1 MYNLNQAITNY
12 TFRRFTM
19 NWLPLINILTLVLML
34 ISNGLATGLSL
45 GGRTTGEISDAF
57 PVLFTPA
64 GYVFSIWGIIYI
76 ALIAFSIYQA
86 LPAQKDNLRLKKIG
100 IWFTVSNL
108 LNTAWIFL
116 WQYGFFTIT
125 LFVMLA
131 LLASLIII
139 YLKLS
144 PAQKASNSAENWL
157 VNVPFS
163 IYLGWISVATIANF
177 SVTLYNLGW
186 TGGGIPQT
194 VWAAVVIAVGAALG
208 VIMALREHQTAY
220 PLVLVWAF
228 LGIVA
233 KQSAYQPVVTAA
245 YAGVAV
251 VLVAVILNTA
261 VSLRRAATSK
271 AAHVRS

>member
-1 MYNLNQAITNY
+1 
-12 TFRRFTM
+12 M
-19 NWLPLINILTLVLML
+19 NWLPIINILTLVVML
-34 ISNGLATGLSL
+34 ISNGLATGLPL
-45 GGRTTGEISDAF
+45 GGRTTGQISDAF

-64 GYVFSIWGIIYI
+64 GYVFSIWGVIYLG
-76 ALIAFSIYQA
+76 LIAFSIYQA
-86 LPAQKDNLRLKKIG
+86 LPAQKDNPRLKKIG
-100 IWFTVSNL
+100 VWFSVSNL

-144 PAQKASNSAENWL
+144 PAQKTANSAENWL

-194 VWAAVVIAVGAALG
+194 VWAALVIAVGAALG
-208 VIMALREHQTAY
+208 IYMALREHQTAY

-228 LGIVA
+228 LGIVV
-233 KQSAYQPVVTAA
+233 KQSAFASVVTAA
-245 YAGVAV
+245 SVGAF
-251 VLVAVILNTA
+251 LVMAAAIINIA
-261 VSLRRAATSK
+261 ASLRPTAPHKPVT
-271 AAHVRS
+271 VRS